1 MLTLINTLSLATA
14 LTLQPISKEISV
26 NISGNET
33 TYDISINSTFTKETK
48 YNYTFDLILFNEQQ
62 AYVIAFSSYNKTI
75 EKTNNNKNTYT
86 NIAIG
91 YTKIQETQYDIAKYK
106 EFNTTQT
113 IESEYIAY
121 STSILKFTGNGEY
134 NIDINIRSKN
144 IMEELLTALTTAVQ
158 SAVSIFVEGF
168 GGLTQIFYNGTEI
181 TFIGGILI
189 VGLAVMFLMMFLRWI
204 VSFVKGI

>member
-1 MLTLINTLSLATA
+1 MLNFINILTLSTA
-14 LTLQPISKEISV
+14 LTTQPITTDIQIT
-26 NISGNET
+26 ISGAET
-33 TYDISINSTFTKETK
+33 QLIVNTTSTLEKEEKYESAFRFIVYNNDKTITDARNLDNYTSSLAISI
-48 YNYTFDLILFNEQQ
+48 DQ
-62 AYVIAFSSYNKTI
+62 
-75 EKTNNNKNTYT
+75 NKNIFT

-91 YTKIQETQYDIAKYK
+91 YQNTNQDISKYNDFNPIKTINNTQVFTNTIQ
-106 EFNTTQT
+106 
-113 IESEYIAY
+113 
-121 STSILKFTGNGEY
+121 KFTGNGTY
-134 NIDINIRSKN
+134 TTTIYIRSKPF
-144 IMEELLTALTTAVQ
+144 MEELLTALTTAVQ